1 MTPDMM
7 YWIESWKPGERP
19 MFLTV
24 EKVMVL
30 RPVGVFSDVPEE
42 VLAELASYLEEI
54 EVAAEERVYEKGVI
68 GRTMYIVADGFGTC
82 TRTMPLQN
90 WASANSS
97 ASWRPSIRS
106 SIRLLS
112 QPWTTRVCSDS
123 TDQNKGRHR
132 CVLRRGRRFR

>member
-68 GRTMYIVADGFGTC
+68 ERTMYIVADGLVHVHEDHAFAELGVGELFGELATLD
-82 TRTMPLQN
+82 PEQH
-90 WASANSS
+90 SATVT
-97 ASWRPSIRS
+97 ALDDT
-106 SIRLLS
+106 RLLGLDRS
-112 QPWTTRVCSDS
+112 EQRTA
-123 TDQNKGRHR
+123 
-132 CVLRRGRRFR
+132 

>member
-68 GRTMYIVADGFGTC
+68 ERTMYIVADGLVHVHEDHALAELGVGELFGELATLD
-82 TRTMPLQN
+82 PEQH
-90 WASANSS
+90 SATVT
-97 ASWRPSIRS
+97 ALDDT
-106 SIRLLS
+106 RLLGLDRS
-112 QPWTTRVCSDS
+112 EQRTA
-123 TDQNKGRHR
+123 
-132 CVLRRGRRFR
+132 

>member
-1 MTPDMM
+1 
-7 YWIESWKPGERP
+7 

-68 GRTMYIVADGFGTC
+68 ERTMYIVADVLVHEDHAFAELGGGELFGELATLD
-82 TRTMPLQN
+82 PEQH
-90 WASANSS
+90 SATVT
-97 ASWRPSIRS
+97 ALDDT
-106 SIRLLS
+106 RLLGLDRLEER
-112 QPWTTRVCSDS
+112 TA
-123 TDQNKGRHR
+123 
-132 CVLRRGRRFR
+132 

>member
-1 MTPDMM
+1 MTLDMM

-54 EVAAEERVYEKGVI
+54 EVAAEEGVYEKSVI
-68 GRTMYIVADGFGTC
+68 ERMMYIVAGLVHVHEDHTFAELGVGELFGELT
-82 TRTMPLQN
+82 TLDPEQH
-90 WASANSS
+90 SATVT
-97 ASWRPSIRS
+97 ALDDT
-106 SIRLLS
+106 RLLGLDRS
-112 QPWTTRVCSDS
+112 EQRTA
-123 TDQNKGRHR
+123 
-132 CVLRRGRRFR
+132 